1 MLSSIESFVW
11 LSARAFASLRG
22 GFFLLALLI
31 ASEYYDYKEV
41 GMLMTEYSGIRV
53 ENNIPIPEGKVSR
66 RYPHE
71 DMEVGDSFFIAG
83 VALQVVLNANW
94 RAGKRYE
101 RKFIARKEGEGVRVW
116 RTA

>member
-1 MLSSIESFVW
+1 LNPSLAV
-11 LSARAFASLRG
+11 ARALPPFAG

-31 ASEYYDYKEV
+31 GSEYYDYREV
-41 GMLMTEYSGIRV
+41 GMLMTEYSGIRL
-53 ENNIPIPEGKVSR
+53 ENNIPIPEGKVNR

-94 RAGKRYE
+94 RAGKRYAK
-101 RKFIARKEGEGVRVW
+101 KFIARKEGEGVRVW

>member
-1 MLSSIESFVW
+1 MLCFIESFAGC
-11 LSARAFASLRG
+11 SQSFASLRG

-31 ASEYYDYKEV
+31 GSEYYDYREV
-41 GMLMTEYSGIRV
+41 GMLMTEYSGIRL
-53 ENNIPIPEGKVSR
+53 ENNIPIPEGRVSR

-94 RAGKRYE
+94 RAGKRYAK
-101 RKFIARKEGEGVRVW
+101 KFIARKEGEGVRVW